1 MIQILIIEDDY
12 RLADIHQRF
21 LMEVDYVNIVGKALS
36 GKEAI
41 ELASKNKVDLVLL
54 DLYLPDMMGIEVIQE
69 LRKHQDG
76 VDVIIISAASEKETV
91 GKVIRSG
98 IFDYIIKPVIKERL
112 VNTIDRYKSLQSKL
126 VEQANVEQGVLDYY
140 FGFSMDKEL
149 EVLKTTP
156 KGIDP
161 LTLEKVK
168 EIMVEIQQG
177 ISAEKMGEKIGASR
191 TTARRYLE
199 FLIAQGEITADL
211 EYGTIGRPERI
222 YYQKEYKLK

>member
-21 LMEVDYVNIVGKALS
+21 LMEVDYVNIVGKALT

-41 ELASKNKVDLVLL
+41 DLASKNDIDLVLL
-54 DLYLPDMMGIEVIQE
+54 DLYLPDMMGVEVLQE
-69 LRKHQDG
+69 LRKHQED
-76 VDVIIISAASEKETV
+76 VDFIIISAASEKETV

-98 IFDYIIKPVIKERL
+98 VFDYIIKPVIKERL
-112 VNTIDRYKSLQSKL
+112 VNTIERYKSLQSKL
-126 VEQANVEQGVLDYY
+126 VEQANVEQGVLDHY
-140 FGFSMDKEL
+140 FGVSAGKEL
-149 EVLKTTP
+149 EALKPTP

-168 EIMVEIQQG
+168 EIIAEIQQG

-222 YYQKEYKLK
+222 YYQKDIS